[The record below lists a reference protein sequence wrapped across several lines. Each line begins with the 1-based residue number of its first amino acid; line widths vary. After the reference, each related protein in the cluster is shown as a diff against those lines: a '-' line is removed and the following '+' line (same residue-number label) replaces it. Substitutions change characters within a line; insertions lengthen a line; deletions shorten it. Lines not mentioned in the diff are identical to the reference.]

1 MPIQVIGMIGA
12 APSADDATV
21 HIIDGGVSPE
31 YLVEFSQAH
40 DEAGFDLV
48 LVGYTSTS
56 ADGWEVA
63 THAAANTSSVG
74 YLIAHRPGFVAP
86 TLAARKAAT
95 FDQLSGGRF
104 AIHIIAGA
112 SDRDQR
118 RDGDYLDKAERY
130 ARASEYISVMRRTWT
145 ADKPFDH
152 HGRHYQMDDVRSD
165 VRPFQ
170 QPSPPVFFGGSS
182 TEALEM
188 GAEHC
193 DVYAVFGEPLAA
205 TEARFDDF
213 RSRAAVHGRSPKF
226 SISFR
231 PILGRTEGEAWD
243 RANRIL
249 ATVEGKV
256 GHRGGTRLTGPGG
269 PRPYDHS
276 GERLLAHAAASD
288 VHDERLWLKIAEA
301 TGAPGNTSCLV
312 GTAEQVSDA
321 LLEYYKLGDLGYVLL
336 RGFDP
341 LADVK
346 EFGEELIP
354 RLKAGALALDETG
367 PLDAGSSEQT
377 GSSHGTGTIENGS
390 DGVGSKGAAAG
401 TAAG

>member
-1 MPIQVIGMIGA
+1 MPIQVIGMIGV
-12 APSADDATV
+12 APPADDATV
-21 HIIDGGVSPE
+21 HIIDGGVSPD

-56 ADGWEVA
+56 ADGWTVA

-74 YLIAHRPGFVAP
+74 YLIAHRPGFVSP

-95 FDQLSGGRF
+95 FDQLSRGRF
-104 AIHIIAGA
+104 ALHIIAGA

-130 ARASEYISVMRRTWT
+130 ARAGEYLDVMRKTWT
-145 ADKPFDH
+145 ADRPFDH
-152 HGRHYQMDDVRSD
+152 DGPFYRMTDVRSD
-165 VRPFQ
+165 VTPYQ

-182 TEALEM
+182 PEALEM

-205 TEARFDDF
+205 TADRFVDF
-213 RSRAAVHGRSPKF
+213 RARAAAHGRRAKF

-231 PILGRTEGEAWD
+231 PIIGRTEGEAWD

-249 ATVEGKV
+249 AAIENEGSAQLSGLV
-256 GHRGGTRLTGPGG
+256 GTGG
-269 PRPYDHS
+269 PQPHDHS
-276 GERLLAHAAASD
+276 GERMLAHAAAAD
-288 VHDERLWLKIAEA
+288 VHDERLWLKVAEA

-312 GTAEQVSDA
+312 GTAEQVADA
-321 LLEYYKLGDLGYVLL
+321 LLKYYEIGDLDYVLI

-341 LADVK
+341 LADAR

-354 RLKAGALALDETG
+354 RLKAGALALDE
-367 PLDAGSSEQT
+367 AGSTSAAV
-377 GSSHGTGTIENGS
+377 
-390 DGVGSKGAAAG
+390 VG
-401 TAAG
+401 

>member
-1 MPIQVIGMIGA
+1 MIGV
-12 APSADDATV
+12 APPADDATV
-21 HIIDGGVSPE
+21 HIIDGGVSPR
-31 YLVEFSQAH
+31 YLVDFSQVH
-40 DEAGFDLV
+40 DRAGFDLA

-56 ADGWEVA
+56 ADGWAVA
-63 THAAANTSSVG
+63 THAAANTESLG
-74 YLIAHRPGFVAP
+74 YLIAHRPGFVSP

-118 RDGDYLDKAERY
+118 RDGDYLDKADRY
-130 ARASEYISVMRRTWT
+130 ARAGEYLTVMRKTW
-145 ADKPFDH
+145 AAEAPFDH
-152 HGRHYQMDDVRSD
+152 EGRYYRMDDVRSD
-165 VRPFQ
+165 VRPLQ
-170 QPSPPVFFGGSS
+170 QPAPPVFFGGSS
-182 TEALEM
+182 PEALAM

-205 TEARFDDF
+205 TAERFADF
-213 RSRAAVHGRSPKF
+213 RARADRFGRSAKF

-249 ATVEGKV
+249 AAIEDNGSAQS
-256 GHRGGTRLTGPGG
+256 TRLTGGG

-276 GERLLAHAAASD
+276 GERMLAHAAAAD
-288 VHDERLWLKIAEA
+288 VHDERLWLKVAEA

-312 GTAEQVSDA
+312 GTAEQVADA
-321 LLEYYKLGDLGYVLL
+321 LLEYYRLGDLGYVLL

-341 LADVK
+341 LEDAK
-346 EFGEELIP
+346 EFGDELIP
-354 RLKAGALALDETG
+354 RLKAGALAIDHSARSL
-367 PLDAGSSEQT
+367 
-377 GSSHGTGTIENGS
+377 
-390 DGVGSKGAAAG
+390 AAD
-401 TAAG
+401 